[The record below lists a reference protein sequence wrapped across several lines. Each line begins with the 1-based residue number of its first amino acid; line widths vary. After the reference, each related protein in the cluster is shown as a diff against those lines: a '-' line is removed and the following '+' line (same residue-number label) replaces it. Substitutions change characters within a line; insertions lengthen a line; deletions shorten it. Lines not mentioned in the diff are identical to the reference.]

1 MSFIIGI
8 DGPAGSGKGTLTKL
22 IAKKFGLTHIDTGIT
37 YRAVAKAVL
46 DNNIKL
52 DEKEK
57 IIEIARNVDIQ
68 IVPEENVD
76 KVFLNGKDVTQDIRS
91 KEVTAIVSQVSSIK
105 EVRLLMVELQRKL
118 AKGKNVIMEGRDIC
132 TYVFPNADIKIYLKA
147 SLEERA
153 RRRFEE
159 NKQKGINMSY
169 EEILESIKLRDE
181 NDMHK
186 EIGSLQVAEDS
197 IVVDTTGLEI
207 EQSLE
212 KLSKIIEERIKE
224 IKI

>member
-1 MSFIIGI
+1 MSLIIGI

-46 DNNIKL
+46 DNNISL
-52 DEKEK
+52 NEKEK
-57 IIEIARNVDIQ
+57 IIDIAKNIDIK
-68 IVPEENVD
+68 IENEENVD
-76 KVFLNGKDVTQDIRS
+76 KVFLNGKDVTKDIRS
-91 KEVTAIVSQVSSIK
+91 KEVTEIVSLVSSIK

-118 AKGKNVIMEGRDIC
+118 AEGKNVIMEGRDIC

-169 EEILESIKLRDE
+169 EEVFENIKMRDE

-186 EIGSLQVAEDS
+186 EIGSLKVATDS

-207 EQSLE
+207 EQSFE
-212 KLSKIIEERIKE
+212 KLSKIIEERIKNM
-224 IKI
+224 

>member
-8 DGPAGSGKGTLTKL
+8 DGPAGSGKGTMTKILAKRFNL
-22 IAKKFGLTHIDTGIT
+22 IHIDTGIF
-37 YRAVAKAVL
+37 YRAHAKAVL
-46 DNNIKL
+46 DNGIKI

-57 IIEIARNVDIQ
+57 IIHLAKNIDIEIKN
-68 IVPEENVD
+68 ENNID

-91 KEVTAIVSQVSSIK
+91 KEVTDIVSQVSSIK
-105 EVRLLMVELQRKL
+105 EVRLVMVELQRKM
-118 AKGKNVIMEGRDIC
+118 ADGKNVIMEGRDIC

-153 RRRFEE
+153 RRRYEE
-159 NKQKGINMSY
+159 NRKNGINMSY
-169 EEILESIKLRDE
+169 EKVLESIRLRDE

-186 EIGSLQVAEDS
+186 EIGSLKVAEDS

-207 EQSLE
+207 EQSVE
-212 KLSKIIEERIKE
+212 KLTKIIEERMKRL
-224 IKI
+224 

>member
-1 MSFIIGI
+1 MAFIIGI
-8 DGPAGSGKGTLTKL
+8 DGPAGSGKGTMTKIL
-22 IAKKFGLTHIDTGIT
+22 AKKFNLIHIDTGIF

-52 DEKEK
+52 EEKEK
-57 IIEIARNVDIQ
+57 IIEVAKNIDIQ
-68 IVPEENVD
+68 IKNEDNID
-76 KVFLNGKDVTQDIRS
+76 KVFLNGKEVTKGIRS

-105 EVRLLMVELQRKL
+105 EVRLVMVELQRKL
-118 AKGKNVIMEGRDIC
+118 AEGKNVIMEGRDIC

-169 EEILESIKLRDE
+169 EEVLENIKLRDE
-181 NDMHK
+181 NDKHK
-186 EIGSLQVAEDS
+186 EIGSLKIAEDS

-207 EQSLE
+207 EQSVE
-212 KLSKIIEERIKE
+212 KLTKIIEEKM
-224 IKI
+224 KKL